1 MATKTLGT
9 TANNVL
15 DALQFSPVMTQADVA
30 TLQQAIKFDGV
41 EGNRIA
47 PQAFTRTGLLYI
59 PRRGVLR
66 VLDGDWVGVDA
77 QGWPVLVS
85 ANSINSGAT
94 EWAHN

>member
-1 MATKTLGT
+1 MALKTLGT

-15 DALQFSPVMTQADVA
+15 DALQFSPVMTQVDFAS
-30 TLQQAIKFDGV
+30 LQNAIKFDGV
-41 EGNRIA
+41 EGNKTV
-47 PQAFTRTGLLYI
+47 PGAFARSGFLI
-59 PRRGVLR
+59 VPRRGILR

-77 QGWPVLVS
+77 QGWPILVS